1 MKKHLLL
8 AFSFA
13 FILVQLTSCDK
24 TTDPI
29 VPAKKYLVSATL
41 YKEYTKESLISSF
54 GSQGSLLAAFVNSGI
69 KQYKIVY
76 KTTNTDGKEIEASGA
91 FMMPSNSTAI
101 MPLLSLQHGTIT
113 KDTDAPSY
121 FSTTGEAQIGS
132 FFASVGNLV
141 VMPDYIGYGTSNALP
156 HTYEHR
162 NGLATASLDLIRAI
176 KEYITDQKLNWN
188 KNLMIGGYSEGGFAT
203 MSLQKKI
210 ETEFPTEF
218 ALKAS
223 SCGGGA
229 YNKTATIKALLN
241 NEGTTNPS
249 YNSLYLWVLLTY
261 NRVYEINRTPAY
273 YFKEPYATSIT
284 TQNQNA
290 QINVGINNI
299 VTDTFKNG
307 INNNTDTAFMNAL
320 KDNDV
325 FDWKPV
331 TPTRLYHGDADDLV
345 PYFNSKTAYD
355 AMVAKGASVN
365 VSLVT
370 LKGKTHSSAIQDYL
384 LGTFEMFSTYN
395 K

>member
-132 FFASVGNLV
+132 FLLRWAIWLLCQITLA
-141 VMPDYIGYGTSNALP
+141 MALQM
-156 HTYEHR
+156 HCRTR
-162 NGLATASLDLIRAI
+162 MSIAMGLLR
-176 KEYITDQKLNWN
+176 Q
-188 KNLMIGGYSEGGFAT
+188 
-203 MSLQKKI
+203 
-210 ETEFPTEF
+210 
-218 ALKAS
+218 
-223 SCGGGA
+223 
-229 YNKTATIKALLN
+229 
-241 NEGTTNPS
+241 
-249 YNSLYLWVLLTY
+249 V
-261 NRVYEINRTPAY
+261 
-273 YFKEPYATSIT
+273 
-284 TQNQNA
+284 
-290 QINVGINNI
+290 
-299 VTDTFKNG
+299 
-307 INNNTDTAFMNAL
+307 
-320 KDNDV
+320 
-325 FDWKPV
+325 
-331 TPTRLYHGDADDLV
+331 
-345 PYFNSKTAYD
+345 
-355 AMVAKGASVN
+355 
-365 VSLVT
+365 
-370 LKGKTHSSAIQDYL
+370 
-384 LGTFEMFSTYN
+384 
-395 K
+395 